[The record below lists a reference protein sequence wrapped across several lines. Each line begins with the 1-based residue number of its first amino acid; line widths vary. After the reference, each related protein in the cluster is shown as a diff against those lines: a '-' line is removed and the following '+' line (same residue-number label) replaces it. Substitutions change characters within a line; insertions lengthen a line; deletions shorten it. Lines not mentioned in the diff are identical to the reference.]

1 LSGECVQ
8 AAKGKK
14 SDVIILNQLKPLP
27 ETLIET
33 LLSYKKLYFIEE
45 TPENGGIS
53 QEILATLCKVG
64 YNGAVHTKNVAEGF
78 IPHAPLDY
86 TLNQFG
92 LTAGQIAVFVV
103 ISRVGQKSDR
113 PGQTILPA
121 AIYPQGK

>member
-1 LSGECVQ
+1 MGSGEHDTALVTYGRLSGECVQ

-45 TPENGGIS
+45 SPENGGIS

-92 LTAGQIAVFVV
+92 LTAGQIADLLEEDEV
-103 ISRVGQKSDR
+103 SDN
-113 PGQTILPA
+113 G
-121 AIYPQGK
+121 